1 MVFIGVD
8 VGTSSTKAVAVNERG
23 EILSTGLS
31 KSYPV
36 EMPKPTWAQQSPKLW
51 VNGFTE
57 AVRNCVDGL
66 RKLKEDV
73 VAMGVSGLY
82 GGSGVPLDSNMEPLH
97 PALIWM
103 DKRAVDETR
112 WLKEEVGWERIFE
125 LSGNYV
131 DPYYG
136 YTKLLWLKRNLP
148 DLWKRTRIFLTPKD
162 YIIYLITGDVSIDL
176 SSAGNIGGIFDI
188 RRREWSKEAMN
199 ILGFEPDK
207 FPEKI
212 VESTAVVGKLNREW
226 AKELGLKEGL
236 PVVSGGI
243 DAAVATLAGGVT
255 RMGENTAMVG
265 TSLCWGIIHKGDD
278 LDWRLV
284 NFPYVLKGKE
294 YIYSFGGATTAG
306 AVVEWFKNLTCV
318 EDIDEITERAKKLE
332 PGAEGLVLLPFFM
345 GERAPIWNPDARA
358 VVDGMTLT
366 HGTEHLFR
374 AVLESIA
381 FSIRYSMNIAEKIGV
396 KLEDRIRAV
405 GGLTKNE
412 LWLEITASM
421 TKKDVMILPTSLDA
435 PFGDAFLS
443 ALGVG
448 AIEDTEEIKRWIRWK
463 VVKPKAEWIEKY
475 DLVYERYLNLMGK
488 LGY

>member
-1 MVFIGVD
+1 
-8 VGTSSTKAVAVNERG
+8 
-23 EILSTGLS
+23 
-31 KSYPV
+31 
-36 EMPKPTWAQQSPKLW
+36 
-51 VNGFTE
+51 
-57 AVRNCVDGL
+57 
-66 RKLKEDV
+66 
-73 VAMGVSGLY
+73 
-82 GGSGVPLDSNMEPLH
+82 
-97 PALIWM
+97 
-103 DKRAVDETR
+103 
-112 WLKEEVGWERIFE
+112 
-125 LSGNYV
+125 
-131 DPYYG
+131 
-136 YTKLLWLKRNLP
+136 
-148 DLWKRTRIFLTPKD
+148 
-162 YIIYLITGDVSIDL
+162 
-176 SSAGNIGGIFDI
+176 
-188 RRREWSKEAMN
+188 
-199 ILGFEPDK
+199 
-207 FPEKI
+207 
-212 VESTAVVGKLNREW
+212 
-226 AKELGLKEGL
+226 
-236 PVVSGGI
+236 
-243 DAAVATLAGGVT
+243 
-255 RMGENTAMVG
+255 
-265 TSLCWGIIHKGDD
+265 
-278 LDWRLV
+278 
-284 NFPYVLKGKE
+284 
-294 YIYSFGGATTAG
+294 GATTAG